1 MEDSRAAFP
10 KLWGDFLCKGKPDIC
25 RDRLVDQI
33 LLDRRGPALPPEL
46 TDIRIKHKKHLL
58 EETQSLVVPRLL
70 GSTLEAQ
77 SFPIKER
84 YVKLTM
90 ISAGQAK
97 ELSQNDLIQTGIRHV
112 EFLKDTQIRLEPVS
126 TNKLFSWNRQS
137 QCVPHAV
144 MVNGLAGIGKTTL
157 MQKLVYDWANGE
169 IYQRFAFVFF
179 FKFRELHDLQEISLE
194 KLILGQYP
202 HLESHIGDILQCPEE
217 LLFIFDGL
225 DERIHQIDFGS
236 RKLCTDPKQKDS
248 FHVIVG
254 SLVMQRLLMGCSILV
269 TCRPTKQPSYNIDVF
284 QRMTEIMGFVH
295 RHRLIYFEHFFGD
308 KELSEK
314 AFQYV
319 QENATLYTLCYM
331 PSYCWIVCTVLSMCF
346 RAHPTNADQLMT
358 SSPKT
363 MTQLYVTFVS
373 NILANHSHEKGDGFI
388 VRDLLSSF
396 GRMAEFGVM
405 NHIVMFDDHHLDD
418 FRVRHDNPLFSCFLM
433 KSGHPPHVNYTFLH
447 LTLQDF
453 FAALLHFIN
462 YNPNRL
468 QESFDRAE
476 FDKDGHYE
484 ILHCFLCGLTDS
496 STRSMLESHVRMF
509 SDEASRQIISW
520 LQEKTTQFGKS
531 FKVTRELLNVFYY
544 LYEVRNKEL
553 VLQCIGSNR
562 DLDLP
567 HITLTSA
574 DCSVLSFILESCR
587 MTEDFSLMMCNIED
601 DALRKLVPA
610 LHTIRN
616 LSFSFSLTDSCS
628 PHLASGIRNNQTLR
642 KLDLSANYLK
652 GPHFSDLMAALTT
665 SRIEEFLLVGSDL
678 TAPDC
683 THLASAIRGNQTLR
697 KLDLSWNNLKGSN
710 FSDLMAALSTSQIEE
725 LLLESIEL
733 TDESAPLLVL
743 LSNNTSL
750 AFLDLEGNL
759 LTDASAVYIQ
769 DLIVMSDSLETVRTE
784 ENTFS
789 SEAETFL
796 KQIKPAKAERYT
808 KMKERMAVKSKH
820 SPEIL
825 HFPHTIA
832 AKELDF

>member
-1 MEDSRAAFP
+1 MKFHHRLSSYNKAELPLIYNYFRDDLEFLLETSDTRNLLSSLKSRNILNTEVLLSVKREHGAGFFAKRLLQDISDQERNAIVGFWECFYELDSDYP
-10 KLWGDFLCKGKPDIC
+10 NSVFLAILDELYQRG
-25 RDRLVDQI
+25 DRLVDRI

-46 TDIRIKHKKHLL
+46 TDIRIKHKQHLL

-77 SFPIKER
+77 RFPIKER

-90 ISAGQAK
+90 ISAGQVK
-97 ELSQNDLIQTGIRHV
+97 ELSQNDLIQTGKRHV

-137 QCVPHAV
+137 QCVPHVV
-144 MVNGLAGIGKTTL
+144 MVNGLPGIGKTTL

-236 RKLCTDPKQKDS
+236 RKLCTDPKKKDS
-248 FHVIVG
+248 FHVIVV
-254 SLVMQRLLMGCSILV
+254 SLVTQRLLMGCSILV
-269 TCRPTKQPSYNIDVF
+269 TSRATKQPSYNTDVF
-284 QRMTEIMGFVH
+284 QRMTEIIGFVH

-308 KELSEK
+308 EALSEK
-314 AFQYV
+314 AFQYL

-346 RAHPTNADQLMT
+346 RAHPTNADQLMA

-363 MTQLYVTFVS
+363 MTQLFVTFVS

-396 GRMAEFGVM
+396 GRMAEYGVM
-405 NHIVMFDDHHLDD
+405 NHIVMFDDHHLDA
-418 FRVRHDNPLFSCFLM
+418 FRVKHDNPLFSCFLM
-433 KSGHPPHVNYTFLH
+433 KSGQPPHVNYTFLH

-468 QESFDRAE
+468 QESFDGAE
-476 FDKDGHYE
+476 LHKDGHYE
-484 ILHCFLCGLTDS
+484 ILHCFLCGLTDA
-496 STRSMLESHVRMF
+496 STRSMLESHVGKL

-520 LQEKTTQFGKS
+520 LQKKTTKDPLFGES
-531 FKVTRELLNVFYY
+531 FKGTRELLHVFYY
-544 LYEVRNKEL
+544 LHEARNKEL

-562 DLDLP
+562 DLDLSY
-567 HITLTSA
+567 ITLTSA

-587 MTEDFSLMMCNIED
+587 MTEHLSLMMCNIEN
-601 DALRKLVPA
+601 DALRKLVPT

-616 LSFSFSLTDSCS
+616 LSFIYSLTDSCS
-628 PHLASGIRNNQTLR
+628 PHLASGIRDNQTLR
-642 KLDLSANYLK
+642 KLDLSKNNLK
-652 GPHFSDLMAALTT
+652 GPHFSDLMAALST
-665 SRIEEFLLVGSDL
+665 SRIEELL
-678 TAPDC
+678 
-683 THLASAIRGNQTLR
+683 
-697 KLDLSWNNLKGSN
+697 
-710 FSDLMAALSTSQIEE
+710 
-725 LLLESIEL
+725 
-733 TDESAPLLVL
+733 
-743 LSNNTSL
+743 
-750 AFLDLEGNL
+750 
-759 LTDASAVYIQ
+759 
-769 DLIVMSDSLETVRTE
+769 
-784 ENTFS
+784 
-789 SEAETFL
+789 
-796 KQIKPAKAERYT
+796 
-808 KMKERMAVKSKH
+808 
-820 SPEIL
+820 
-825 HFPHTIA
+825 
-832 AKELDF
+832 